1 MEESTNT
8 TAWNG
13 ATNRTSARSHSGEQ
27 PLPNDTFNRTN
38 ERTSTQ
44 KLTIPTLEKQDY
56 TNANRWWRR
65 FVQYIKLTNDLDL
78 LTVKNNKEILPHNRD

>member
-8 TAWNG
+8 TARNG

-27 PLPNDTFNRTN
+27 PLRNDTFNRTN

-44 KLTIPTLEKQDY
+44 KLTIPTLENQDY
-56 TNANRWWRR
+56 TIANRWWRK

-78 LTVKNNKEILPHNRD
+78 LTVKNNRDTATQP